1 MDKQAEKRPTVQRL
15 ARSLVFPGG
24 VIWVVYKGVRILL
37 AVLLL
42 GVMALPAAA
51 ATYRIGIVQLVEHP
65 ALDAS
70 REGFLAE
77 LRDTG
82 FIDDVEIIYQNAQN
96 DPSLLGP
103 IINNFISQRVDLI
116 QAITTPAAQTAA
128 SLSRNI
134 PIVFSA
140 VRDPLAADLI
150 ESFERPGGNITGS
163 SHYQP
168 AREQAALILEV
179 VPGAKRIGIVYN
191 AGEVNSVAQVLD
203 VREWANQAGITLVER
218 TVSQSVEVQQATESL
233 VGQVDV
239 IFVPTDNT
247 VVAGLEG
254 MILAANRA
262 RIPVIAADVDTVA
275 RGAVAAYGA
284 DFFKLGRMTAQLA
297 IQILRDGVA
306 PGTIPIAMEEDRDLA
321 VNLSAAE
328 AIGLTLP
335 QSVLD
340 RATIRY

>member
-1 MDKQAEKRPTVQRL
+1 LRGVVWVVKRGLRL
-15 ARSLVFPGG
+15 LVGAFLVFA
-24 VIWVVYKGVRILL
+24 L
-37 AVLLL
+37 
-42 GVMALPAAA
+42 ALPVAAA
-51 ATYRIGIVQLVEHP
+51 KYRIGIVQLVEHP

-82 FIDDVEIIYQNAQN
+82 FIEDVEILYQNAQN
-96 DPSLLGP
+96 DATLLGP
-103 IINNFISQRVDLI
+103 IINNFINQRVDLI

-128 SLSRNI
+128 SLSRDI

-140 VRDPLAADLI
+140 VRDPLAAQLI
-150 ESFERPGGNITGS
+150 ESFERPGRNITGS

-179 VPGAKRIGIVYN
+179 VPNAKRVGIVYN

-203 VREWANQAGITLVER
+203 VREWAKEAGITLVER
-218 TVSQSVEVQQATESL
+218 TVSSSVEVQQATESL

-262 RIPVIAADVDTVA
+262 RIPIVAADVDTVA

-297 IQILRDGVA
+297 IAILRDGVDA
-306 PGTIPIAMEEDRDLA
+306 GTIPVAMEEERDLA
-321 VNLSAAE
+321 INLSAAR
-328 AIGLTLP
+328 AVGLELP
-335 QSVLD
+335 QSVID
-340 RATIRY
+340 RATLRY